1 MPAQAPP
8 PHALHAA
15 AHTAHAAAH
24 KFAGAAAAAGTSL
37 MSGMSQASTDMSG
50 SNPTSMSMP
59 MSMSMTFSQSSDV
72 VLLFDWWH
80 PRSGGEYALS
90 LCAIFAICLLQEW
103 LVAQRAVRA
112 AAQAA
117 GHSSPAE
124 STPLF
129 TEARPPPRR
138 TAVMERAI
146 VHLVYAASVALGF
159 LLMLLVMSF
168 NGGVFLTV
176 VAGLSTGH
184 MLFMPARAAAS
195 ADNPAMCH

>member
-1 MPAQAPP
+1 
-8 PHALHAA
+8 
-15 AHTAHAAAH
+15 
-24 KFAGAAAAAGTSL
+24 
-37 MSGMSQASTDMSG
+37 
-50 SNPTSMSMP
+50 MP

-80 PRSGGEYALS
+80 PRSGGKYALS

-103 LVAQRAVRA
+103 LVAQRAVWV